1 MSSTQAE
8 TKDLLLEIT
17 DLSVSYGAIQALKS
31 VSLEVPRGSIVAIL
45 GANGGGKTTLLK
57 KISGLVPALSG
68 SIRFEGE
75 DITRLSPEAIAQGGI
90 SQAPEGRQIFGELTV
105 RENLQIGAFT
115 VKDNA
120 SRQKNMERVY
130 GYFPVLKERESQI
143 AQTLSGGE
151 QQMLAIGRALMA
163 SPKLLVLDEPS
174 LGLAPLIVRDIF
186 RIIQEIRSNGTTV
199 LIVEQNAMQTLKIA
213 DFAYVL
219 QVGTMVKSGKA
230 EELRSDPELVEA
242 YLGK

>member
-1 MSSTQAE
+1 
-8 TKDLLLEIT
+8 
-17 DLSVSYGAIQALKS
+17 
-31 VSLEVPRGSIVAIL
+31 
-45 GANGGGKTTLLK
+45 
-57 KISGLVPALSG
+57 
-68 SIRFEGE
+68 
-75 DITRLSPEAIAQGGI
+75 
-90 SQAPEGRQIFGELTV
+90 
-105 RENLQIGAFT
+105 
-115 VKDNA
+115 
-120 SRQKNMERVY
+120 
-130 GYFPVLKERESQI
+130 
-143 AQTLSGGE
+143 
-151 QQMLAIGRALMA
+151 MLAIGRALMA